1 MVVRTTKSPRVF
13 AINPDQKE
21 IDINQRIAE
30 LEKIIKDKDL
40 KLMLGLIKDKKEL
53 IEKIFIEVKQK
64 AIAENEEEPND
75 GSEAVDQDEERLDLI
90 NVNNVADVITKLG
103 EKTDIEYDDFYE
115 YFQTNYS
122 ISTLSNYIR
131 LTNYNFR

>member
-1 MVVRTTKSPRVF
+1 MMVVRTTKSPRVF

-53 IEKIFIEVKQK
+53 IEKIFVEVKQK
-64 AIAENEEEPND
+64 AMAENEEEPND
-75 GSEAVDQDEERLDLI
+75 GTEAV
-90 NVNNVADVITKLG
+90 A
-103 EKTDIEYDDFYE
+103 
-115 YFQTNYS
+115 
-122 ISTLSNYIR
+122 
-131 LTNYNFR
+131 